1 MPPPAA
7 KPKPPQKLEFT
18 MNSLRNT
25 TLSTGDDSMYFE
37 IVTRYWHSN
46 LTKINKFDMET
57 RELVTVAEIE
67 GLQSGQTRVRFG
79 GDKGQWVSAAEF
91 LKYDSDRVGGTFQ
104 ANGGVEYRWKTHRGR
119 FQLVK
124 PDDPEKKAVAEFH
137 PHKRHF
143 LVFRMSNHAF
153 FEVQPIPEIVEAID
167 KFIVSY
173 LLVERRRRDS
183 RIRVKLERH

>member
-25 TLSTGDDSMYFE
+25 TLSTGDDSLYFE
-37 IVTRYWHSN
+37 IVTRYWHPN

-67 GLQSGQTRVRFG
+67 GLQTGEPRVRFG
-79 GDKGQWVSAAEF
+79 GDKGHWTSATDF
-91 LKYDSDRVGGTFQ
+91 LKYDNEHIGGTFQ
-104 ANGGVEYRWKTHRGR
+104 ANSGAEYRWKTHRGR
-119 FQLVK
+119 FQLIK
-124 PDDPEKKAVAEFH
+124 SDDPEKKPVAEFH

-143 LVFRMSNHAF
+143 FVFRMSKHAF
-153 FEVQPIPEIVEAID
+153 FEVQPIPEITDAID

>member
-25 TLSTGDDSMYFE
+25 TLSTGDDSLYFE
-37 IVTRYWHSN
+37 IVTRFWHPN
-46 LTKINKFDMET
+46 VTKINKFDMET

-67 GLQSGQTRVRFG
+67 GLETREPRVRFG
-79 GDKGQWVSAAEF
+79 GDKGQWMSAADF
-91 LKYDSDRVGGTFQ
+91 IKYDSEQVGGTFQ
-104 ANGGVEYRWKTHRGR
+104 ANTGAEYRWKTHRGR

-124 PDDPEKKAVAEFH
+124 SDDPEKKAVAEFH
-137 PHKRHF
+137 PHQRHF
-143 LVFRMSNHAF
+143 FVFRMSKHAF
-153 FEVQPIPEIVEAID
+153 FEVQPIPEITDAIE

-173 LLVERRRRDS
+173 LLVERKRRDS